1 MDDVVLSGNMEF
13 IELPDL
19 LQLIGN
25 NGSSGVLRFKSPF
38 TSNPASVYI
47 EKGNPINAAH
57 GSLSGLD
64 ALLSLFGWSK
74 GTFEFSRTI
83 IPVKRV
89 IKKNRM
95 EIILEGLRMVDDGKI
110 KKTGSLKSP
119 QTVSDATNQSS
130 GMTILK
136 GPLVD
141 YLYIADEETYHDG
154 EVIVEE
160 GKHGS
165 WMWVVL
171 EGVVEIIKKT
181 PNGILSLGMV
191 SEGSFLGDIATF
203 LAKEHV
209 RGASAYA
216 RGTVQ
221 LGVIDAQRLSNEF
234 SSLSRMFRDL
244 LLSFDRRLR
253 LVSGNALR
261 VRLGQP
267 ILADLQ
273 QGMSPFK
280 FNEGEE
286 DIVYIINKGNAVLA
300 RTMGKDQVQVV
311 MANITTG
318 DYLGHIPF
326 LNTGLEPHN
335 ATVLVSKDIEMETL
349 DPMQFQPEY
358 DQLSSTFK
366 NIIEHIS
373 ASISITAKMAED
385 SFNNR
390 F

>member
-1 MDDVVLSGNMEF
+1 
-13 IELPDL
+13 
-19 LQLIGN
+19 
-25 NGSSGVLRFKSPF
+25 
-38 TSNPASVYI
+38 
-47 EKGNPINAAH
+47 
-57 GSLSGLD
+57 
-64 ALLSLFGWSK
+64 
-74 GTFEFSRTI
+74 
-83 IPVKRV
+83 
-89 IKKNRM
+89 M

-110 KKTGSLKSP
+110 KRASSP
-119 QTVSDATNQSS
+119 KLQKAASAVAGQP
-130 GMTILK
+130 GITILK

-160 GKHGS
+160 GNHGS

-181 PNGILSLGMV
+181 PSGPLSLGML

-203 LAKEHV
+203 LAREHV

-234 SSLSRMFRDL
+234 STLSRTFRDL
-244 LLSFDRRLR
+244 LLSFDQRLGQ
-253 LVSGNALR
+253 VSGHALR

-273 QGMSPFK
+273 EDMSVFSFDECEENK
-280 FNEGEE
+280 FFTISNG
-286 DIVYIINKGNAVLA
+286 DAVLA
-300 RTMGKDQVQVV
+300 RAMGKDKVKVV
-311 MANITTG
+311 MANITKG
-318 DYLGHIPF
+318 DYLGHIPY
-326 LNTGLEPHN
+326 LYTGLEPDN
-335 ATVLVSKDIEMETL
+335 AIVLVSKDIELEPL

-385 SFNNR
+385 SFDK
-390 F
+390 

>member
-1 MDDVVLSGNMEF
+1 MDDIVLSGNMQF
-13 IELPDL
+13 LELPDL

-25 NGSSGVLRFKSPF
+25 NGCSGVLRFKSPYA
-38 TSNPASVYI
+38 SHPASVYI
-47 EKGNPINAAH
+47 EKGNPVNAAN
-57 GSLSGLD
+57 GSLSGHK
-64 ALLSLFGWSK
+64 ALLSLFGWSE
-74 GTFEFSRTI
+74 GTFEFSRTV
-83 IPVKRV
+83 IPVKHV

-110 KKTGSLKSP
+110 KKVVSSETSKTTSGVTKSS
-119 QTVSDATNQSS
+119 T

-154 EVIVEE
+154 ELIVEE

-171 EGVVEIIKKT
+171 EGVVEIVKKT
-181 PNGILSLGMV
+181 PNGPLSLGMV

-234 SSLSRMFRDL
+234 STLSRAFRDL

-253 LVSGNALR
+253 LVSGNTLR

-273 QGMSPFK
+273 REVSPFS
-280 FNEGEE
+280 FDESEE
-286 DIVYIINKGNAVLA
+286 DKVYIIKKGEAVLA
-300 RTMGKDQVQVV
+300 RAMGKDQVQVV
-311 MANITTG
+311 LANISAG

-326 LNTGLEPHN
+326 LNTGLEPYN
-335 ATVLVSKDIEMETL
+335 ASVLVSKDIEMEPL
-349 DPMQFQPEY
+349 DAMQFQPEH

-373 ASISITAKMAED
+373 ASISVTAKTAED
-385 SFNNR
+385 SFKNR